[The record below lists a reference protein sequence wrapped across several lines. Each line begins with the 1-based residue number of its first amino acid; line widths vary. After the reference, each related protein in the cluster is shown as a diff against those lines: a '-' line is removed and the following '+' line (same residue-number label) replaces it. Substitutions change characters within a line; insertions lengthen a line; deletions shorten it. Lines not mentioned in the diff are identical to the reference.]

1 MKIDL
6 SFSDDIFDAPSG
18 CPQATVAV
26 IAPFFSRG
34 YSTAEAVGLRG
45 AALGAGRLAASCPIA
60 RKGQR
65 SFFVKI
71 TFFNTTFFILILFC
85 FV

>member
-1 MKIDL
+1 MDL
-6 SFSDDIFDAPSG
+6 LTFLMLLQVAYQQPSLL
-18 CPQATVAV
+18 VRL
-26 IAPFFSRG
+26 FFSRG

-60 RKGQR
+60 GKGQR